1 MFSAIDWLA
10 VIVIGIGATAILD
23 LWALLLSKFGISS
36 LNFCMVGR
44 WLCFMRYG
52 KWQHLAIN
60 KAAVQPNECAIGWFS
75 HYFIGVIFAL
85 LFLLLMPHNWLA
97 APSLMPA
104 LLFGLLSVVIPFFI
118 MQPALGLG
126 IAAAKTAKPMAARLK
141 SALSHAIFGIGMYL
155 AAVALLQL
163 KGA

>member
-23 LWALLLSKFGISS
+23 LWALLLGKFGISS
-36 LNFCMVGR
+36 LNLCMVGR
-44 WLCFMRYG
+44 WLCFMRNG
-52 KWQHLAIN
+52 QFKHHAIN
-60 KAAVQPNECAIGWFS
+60 KAAVQPNECATGWLS

-97 APSLMPA
+97 APSFIPA
-104 LLFGLLSVVIPFFI
+104 LLFGLLSAVIPFFI

-126 IAAAKTAKPMAARLK
+126 IAASKTAKPMAARVK
-141 SALSHAIFGIGMYL
+141 SALSHAIFGVGMYL
-155 AAVALLQL
+155 TALAMLQL
-163 KGA
+163 KGT

>member
-1 MFSAIDWLA
+1 MFSALDWLA
-10 VIVIGIGATAILD
+10 AIVIGIGATAILD
-23 LWALLLSKFGISS
+23 LWALLLGKFGISS

-60 KAAVQPNECAIGWFS
+60 KAAAQPNECAIGWFS

-85 LFLLLMPHNWLA
+85 LFLLLMPSSWLA
-97 APSLMPA
+97 APSLAPA
-104 LLFGLLSVVIPFFI
+104 LLFGLLSVAMPFFV

-126 IAAAKTAKPMAARLK
+126 IAAAKTLAPMAARVK
-141 SALSHAIFGIGMYL
+141 SILSHAVFGVGLYL
-155 AAVALLQL
+155 SAMVLLQF
-163 KGA
+163 

>member
-1 MFSAIDWLA
+1 MFSALDWLA
-10 VIVIGIGATAILD
+10 AIVIGIGATAILD
-23 LWALLLSKFGISS
+23 LWALLLGKFGISS

-60 KAAVQPNECAIGWFS
+60 KAAAQPNECAIGWFS

-85 LFLLLMPHNWLA
+85 IFLLLMPDNWLA
-97 APSLMPA
+97 APSFIPA

-126 IAAAKTAKPMAARLK
+126 IAAAKTPAPMAARVK
-141 SALSHAIFGIGMYL
+141 SILSHAVFGVGLYL
-155 AAVALLQL
+155 SAMVLLQF
-163 KGA
+163 

>member
-10 VIVIGIGATAILD
+10 VVVIGVGATAILD

-60 KAAVQPNECAIGWFS
+60 KAAAQPNECAIGWFS
-75 HYFIGVIFAL
+75 HYLIGIIFAL
-85 LFLLLMPHNWLA
+85 IFLLLMSGNWLA
-97 APSLMPA
+97 APSVIPA

-126 IAAAKTAKPMAARLK
+126 IAAAKTPKPMVARLK
-141 SALSHAIFGIGMYL
+141 SALSHAIFGVGLYL
-155 AAVALLQL
+155 TALALLQF